1 MHNSNYNLVQEKIF
15 KNIRKSLINLDP
27 DLTMQYLLWL
37 EKKTLYFRQSVLKVS
52 YTSQPD
58 DIKRG
63 DIVWVEFGVNVGNE
77 LSDVFTKG
85 HYALVWAVDL
95 GNVVVIPLT
104 SRNSYNSKLC
114 LDLGVIKGLN
124 EDEYTKSYLKLDA
137 IRSVSK
143 RRIGRMPNKPQ
154 GKLTLNDEQIQK
166 VKNHINNY
174 FVKEDVNNYYN
185 ELDVLNYI
193 AYHIENS

>member
-1 MHNSNYNLVQEKIF
+1 MHNNYKLTQEKIF

-27 DLTMQYLLWL
+27 DLVLQYLLWL
-37 EKKTLYFRQSVLKVS
+37 EKKTMYFRQSVLKVS
-52 YTSQPD
+52 YGSQPD
-58 DIKRG
+58 NIQRG

-104 SRNSYNSKLC
+104 SRNSYNSMLC
-114 LDLGVIKGLN
+114 LDLGIIQDLNDDGL
-124 EDEYTKSYLKLDA
+124 TRSYLKLDA

-154 GKLTLNDEQIQK
+154 GKLTLSDNQLDK
-166 VKNHINNY
+166 VKEHIFNY
-174 FVKEDVNNYYN
+174 FVKEDVSNYYN
-185 ELDVLNYI
+185 ELEILNYI
-193 AYHIENS
+193 AFHIDNN

>member
-1 MHNSNYNLVQEKIF
+1 MHNNYKFTQEKIF
-15 KNIRKSLINLDP
+15 RNIKKNLTNLDP
-27 DLTMQYLLWL
+27 DLSLQYLLWL
-37 EKKTLYFRQSVLKVS
+37 ERKTIYFRQSVLKVS
-52 YTSQPD
+52 YCSQPD

-77 LSDVFTKG
+77 LSDMFTKG
-85 HYALVWAVDL
+85 HYAVVWAVDL

-104 SRNSYNSKLC
+104 SRNSYNSLLC

-124 EDEYTKSYLKLDA
+124 DEILTKSYLKLDA
-137 IRSVSK
+137 IRSISK

-154 GKLTLNDEQIQK
+154 GKLSLNIEQLEK
-166 VKNHINNY
+166 VKQHIFNY
-174 FVKEDVNNYYN
+174 FVNEDVKNYSN
-185 ELDVLNYI
+185 ELEILNYI

>member
-1 MHNSNYNLVQEKIF
+1 MHVNYNLTQEKILKRIK
-15 KNIRKSLINLDP
+15 KNLINLDP
-27 DLTMQYLLWL
+27 DLTLQYLSWL
-37 EKKTLYFRQSVLKVS
+37 EKKTMYFRQSVLKVS
-52 YTSQPD
+52 YGSQPD

-63 DIVWVEFGVNVGNE
+63 DVVWAEFGVNVGNE

-104 SRNSYNSKLC
+104 SRNSYNSMLC

-124 EDEYTKSYLKLDA
+124 DDLTRSYLKLDA

-154 GKLTLNDEQIQK
+154 GKLMLNEEQQNK
-166 VKNHINNY
+166 VKEHMYNY
-174 FVKEDVNNYYN
+174 FIKEDVSNYYN
-185 ELDVLNYI
+185 ELEILNYI
-193 AYHIENS
+193 AFHIENN

>member
-1 MHNSNYNLVQEKIF
+1 MHNNYKLVEEKIF
-15 KNIRKSLINLDP
+15 KNIKKNLINLDP
-27 DLTMQYLLWL
+27 DLVLQYLLWL

-52 YTSQPD
+52 YGAQPD

-63 DIVWVEFGVNVGNE
+63 DIVWVEFGINIGNE

-85 HYALVWAVDL
+85 HYAVVWAVDL

-104 SRNSYNSKLC
+104 SRNSYNSMLC
-114 LDLGVIKGLN
+114 LDLGIIDGLN
-124 EDEYTKSYLKLDA
+124 DDGLTRSYLKLDA

-143 RRIGRMPNKPQ
+143 RRIGRMPNKQ
-154 GKLTLNDEQIQK
+154 YGKLMLNDNQLEK

-174 FVKEDVNNYYN
+174 FVKEDVSNYYN
-185 ELDVLNYI
+185 ELEILNYI
-193 AYHIENS
+193 AFHIENN

>member
-1 MHNSNYNLVQEKIF
+1 MHNNYNLYQEKIF
-15 KNIRKSLINLDP
+15 KNIRKYLINLDP

-37 EKKTLYFRQSVLKVS
+37 EKKTQYFRQSVLKVS

-58 DIKRG
+58 DMKRG

-85 HYALVWAVDL
+85 HYALVWSIDL

-104 SRNSYNSKLC
+104 SRNYYNSMLC
-114 LDLGVIKGLN
+114 LDLGIIKGLN
-124 EDEYTKSYLKLDA
+124 DDELTRSYLKLDA

-143 RRIGRMPNKPQ
+143 RRIARMPNKPQ
-154 GKLTLNDEQIQK
+154 GKLTLNDVQIQK
-166 VKNHINNY
+166 VKEHINNY
-174 FVKEDVNNYYN
+174 FIKEDASNYYN
-185 ELDVLNYI
+185 ELEILNYI

>member
-1 MHNSNYNLVQEKIF
+1 MHNNYKFTQEKIF
-15 KNIRKSLINLDP
+15 KNIRKNLINLDP
-27 DLTMQYLLWL
+27 DLSLQYLLWL
-37 EKKTLYFRQSVLKVS
+37 EKKTIYFRQSVLKVS
-52 YTSQPD
+52 YGSQPD

-104 SRNSYNSKLC
+104 SRNSYNSMLC
-114 LDLGVIKGLN
+114 LDLGIIQGLN
-124 EDEYTKSYLKLDA
+124 DDCLTKSYLKLDA

-143 RRIGRMPNKPQ
+143 RRIGRMPNKPK
-154 GKLTLNDEQIQK
+154 GKITLSETKLDK
-166 VKNHINNY
+166 VKNHIFNY
-174 FVKEDVNNYYN
+174 FVREDASNYSN
-185 ELDVLNYI
+185 ELEILNYI
-193 AYHIENS
+193 AYHIENN

>member
-1 MHNSNYNLVQEKIF
+1 MHNNYNLTQEKIF
-15 KNIRKSLINLDP
+15 KNIRKNLINLDP
-27 DLTMQYLLWL
+27 DLTLQYLLWL

-52 YTSQPD
+52 YCSQPD
-58 DIKRG
+58 DIRRG

-104 SRNSYNSKLC
+104 SRNSYNSLLC
-114 LDLGVIKGLN
+114 LDLGLIEGLN
-124 EDEYTKSYLKLDA
+124 EDGLTRSYLKLDA

-143 RRIGRMPNKPQ
+143 RRIGRMPNRNK
-154 GKLTLNDEQIQK
+154 GKLTLSDEQLKK
-166 VKNHINNY
+166 VKNHIYNY
-174 FVKEDVNNYYN
+174 FVKEDVSNYYN
-185 ELDVLNYI
+185 GLEILNYI
-193 AYHIENS
+193 AFHIENN

>member
-1 MHNSNYNLVQEKIF
+1 MHNSYKLVEEKIF
-15 KNIRKSLINLDP
+15 KNIKKNLINLDP
-27 DLTMQYLLWL
+27 DLVLQYLLWL

-52 YTSQPD
+52 YGAQPD

-63 DIVWVEFGVNVGNE
+63 DIVWVEFGINIGNE

-85 HYALVWAVDL
+85 HYAVVWAVDL

-104 SRNSYNSKLC
+104 SRNSYNSMLC
-114 LDLGVIKGLN
+114 LDLGIINGLN
-124 EDEYTKSYLKLDA
+124 DDGLTRSYLKLDA

-143 RRIGRMPNKPQ
+143 RRIGRMPNKQ
-154 GKLTLNDEQIQK
+154 YGKLMLNDNQLEK

-174 FVKEDVNNYYN
+174 FVKEDVSNYYN
-185 ELDVLNYI
+185 ELEILNYI
-193 AYHIENS
+193 AFHIENN

>member
-1 MHNSNYNLVQEKIF
+1 MHNNYKFTQEKIF
-15 KNIRKSLINLDP
+15 KNIRKNLINLDP
-27 DLTMQYLLWL
+27 DLVLQYLLWL

-58 DIKRG
+58 DIMRG

-85 HYALVWAVDL
+85 HYALVWSVDL

-114 LDLGVIKGLN
+114 LDLGIIKGLN
-124 EDEYTKSYLKLDA
+124 DDGLTKSYLKLDA

-143 RRIGRMPNKPQ
+143 RRIGRMPNKPK
-154 GKLTLNDEQIQK
+154 GKITLNEETMEK
-166 VKNHINNY
+166 VKSHIYDY
-174 FVKEDVNNYYN
+174 FVKEDVSDYCNKL
-185 ELDVLNYI
+185 EILNYI
-193 AYHIENS
+193 AFHIENN

>member
-1 MHNSNYNLVQEKIF
+1 MRNNYNFTQDKIF
-15 KNIRKSLINLDP
+15 KNIRKSLINLDS

-37 EKKTLYFRQSVLKVS
+37 ERKTQYFRQSVLKVS
-52 YTSQPD
+52 YASQPD

-63 DIVWVEFGVNVGNE
+63 DIVWVEFGVNIGNE

-85 HYALVWAVDL
+85 HYALVWAIDL

-124 EDEYTKSYLKLDA
+124 DDCLMKSYLKLDA

-143 RRIGRMPNKPQ
+143 RRIARMTNKPQ
-154 GKLTLNDEQIQK
+154 GKLSLSDEQVDK
-166 VKNHINNY
+166 VKEHMYNY
-174 FVKEDVNNYYN
+174 FIQEDPSNYYN
-185 ELDVLNYI
+185 ELELLNYI
-193 AYHIENS
+193 AYHIENI

>member
-1 MHNSNYNLVQEKIF
+1 MHANYKFTQEKIF
-15 KNIRKSLINLDP
+15 KNIKKNLVNLDQ
-27 DLTMQYLLWL
+27 DLCLQYLLWL
-37 EKKTLYFRQSVLKVS
+37 EKKTMYFRQSVLRVS
-52 YTSQPD
+52 YMSQPD

-104 SRNSYNSKLC
+104 SRNSYNSMLC
-114 LDLGVIKGLN
+114 LDLGIINGLN
-124 EDEYTKSYLKLDA
+124 DDGLTKSYLKLDA

-143 RRIGRMPNKPQ
+143 RRIARMPNKPH
-154 GKLTLNDEQIQK
+154 GKLTLSSNQLDK
-166 VKNHINNY
+166 VKEHIFNY
-174 FVKEDVNNYYN
+174 FIKEDVSNYYN
-185 ELDVLNYI
+185 ELEILNYI
-193 AYHIENS
+193 AFHIENN